1 MKESIPTIP
10 SAGTLWRFI
19 HPQIHRPGNIPLP
32 LIRVIADLLILII
45 GVPAE
50 PLRRDTDAVLGAGP
64 RVAAAG
70 AVAARAPRIPGLAGA
85 ELVAQVVGVLVAAL
99 GLHGDGGG
107 GGRDARA
114 VGLGEN
120 GELVARQVALRGDWD
135 GDGLVG
141 SSGGRPD

>member
-1 MKESIPTIP
+1 M
-10 SAGTLWRFI
+10 
-19 HPQIHRPGNIPLP
+19 
-32 LIRVIADLLILII
+32 
-45 GVPAE
+45 PAE